1 MELVDIARN
10 TNGMKFDLVQELIRW
25 QDEVLTLSRNLHAH
39 PEVSF
44 KEVKSASEIT
54 ALLEKGGFEVERG
67 TSNIATAFSASTGS
81 GDLVVALCV
90 EYDALPGVGHACGH
104 NLIAGASVAAA
115 LALAPLADHLG
126 ITVKAIGT
134 PAEEHGAGKS
144 IMLERGAFEG
154 VHLAMMFHPVQEGQ
168 TANPKGTGA
177 QALGRYRAV
186 FRGKAAHAAAAPHMG
201 TNAAD
206 AAVISQVAVGLLRQ
220 QLPDDHRVGLFVK
233 EAGDV
238 TNIIPETSV
247 VDFECRAF
255 TMDDFQALV
264 PRVHQCFEGAAV
276 ATGASL
282 EISATQPVYE
292 SLIQDEILADG
303 WTEAMASF
311 GHDTSPS
318 RGMSGGSTDMGNI
331 SQVIPSLHPW
341 LSIPGAQDPI
351 HSSGF
356 AEIANTSSAYETMFE
371 AAAALAFTTI
381 DVAMSPKHRSHFI
394 QYRTASR
401 PSGEENRT

>member
-1 MELVDIARN
+1 
-10 TNGMKFDLVQELIRW
+10 
-25 QDEVLTLSRNLHAH
+25 
-39 PEVSF
+39 
-44 KEVKSASEIT
+44 
-54 ALLEKGGFEVERG
+54 
-67 TSNIATAFSASTGS
+67 
-81 GDLVVALCV
+81 
-90 EYDALPGVGHACGH
+90 
-104 NLIAGASVAAA
+104 
-115 LALAPLADHLG
+115 
-126 ITVKAIGT
+126 
-134 PAEEHGAGKS
+134 
-144 IMLERGAFEG
+144 
-154 VHLAMMFHPVQEGQ
+154 
-168 TANPKGTGA
+168 
-177 QALGRYRAV
+177 
-186 FRGKAAHAAAAPHMG
+186 MG

-311 GHDTSPS
+311 GHNTSPS

-341 LSIPGAQDPI
+341 LSILGLKIRFILPVSPRSRIPRLPTRQCLKPPLLW
-351 HSSGF
+351 HLPPSMLM
-356 AEIANTSSAYETMFE
+356 T
-371 AAAALAFTTI
+371 
-381 DVAMSPKHRSHFI
+381 PKHRSHFI

>member
-1 MELVDIARN
+1 
-10 TNGMKFDLVQELIRW
+10 
-25 QDEVLTLSRNLHAH
+25 
-39 PEVSF
+39 
-44 KEVKSASEIT
+44 
-54 ALLEKGGFEVERG
+54 
-67 TSNIATAFSASTGS
+67 
-81 GDLVVALCV
+81 
-90 EYDALPGVGHACGH
+90 
-104 NLIAGASVAAA
+104 
-115 LALAPLADHLG
+115 
-126 ITVKAIGT
+126 
-134 PAEEHGAGKS
+134 
-144 IMLERGAFEG
+144 
-154 VHLAMMFHPVQEGQ
+154 
-168 TANPKGTGA
+168 
-177 QALGRYRAV
+177 
-186 FRGKAAHAAAAPHMG
+186 MG

-311 GHDTSPS
+311 GHNTSPS

-356 AEIANTSSAYETMFE
+356 AEIANTSTAYESMFD
-371 AAAALAFTTI
+371 AAATLAFTTI
-381 DVAMSPKHRSHFI
+381 DDAMSP
-394 QYRTASR
+394 
-401 PSGEENRT
+401 